1 MPTIEPEFARGD
13 VRASGLPVAGSD
25 DSQSTPWPA
34 FARVRGAGRA
44 VPHPVHWVTAAALA
58 AIAVALWTRPHSPDL
73 ASVALGQPTT
83 MAGSRGVFAFT
94 GQLSKSSYGVYMVD
108 MDTMTLWAYEF
119 QPQKGCLRLAASR
132 TWRYDRYLENHNIC
146 DLPPD
151 AVEQMIEDQRKYR
164 MDAAQEEA
172 PETRP

>member
-1 MPTIEPEFARGD
+1 MPTIEPGISGEG
-13 VRASGLPVAGSD
+13 VPASVEAGGKLADTWAGS
-25 DSQSTPWPA
+25 SRA
-34 FARVRGAGRA
+34 VALAGGMVRA

-58 AIAVALWTRPHSPDL
+58 AIAVALWARPHGPDL
-73 ASVALGQPTT
+73 TSVALGQPTT

-164 MDAAQEEA
+164 LDAAQEEA